1 MKKYHL
7 IFIIFILVCLMFKVS
22 HAAAVLLDR
31 VVAVVNKEVI
41 TWSELYKMME
51 HEATEQ
57 MKALSE
63 ENRMKVFKNNEAV
76 FLEKLID
83 MRLQLQE
90 AKRAGLD
97 VSPEEVK
104 EAMENIK
111 RKYSLTDKSLEE
123 NLAKEGLNI
132 ESYKKSLSEQI
143 LVNQFLNKQVRNK
156 IVISDDEIKSQI
168 DAYKANLINDESFKI
183 RQIFLKKPKEDVEG
197 KAVEEKAS
205 LILQRLKS
213 GEDFSKLAQELSED
227 PSGKQGGD
235 IGYVKKNL
243 LAKEFIEAFSKMKIG
258 DISPPFRTEKGL
270 HIVKLEDKSSAQS
283 MDEIKENLN
292 KQLTEQKFLEKYKS
306 LINDLREKAHI
317 EIRL

>member
-1 MKKYHL
+1 
-7 IFIIFILVCLMFKVS
+7 
-22 HAAAVLLDR
+22 
-31 VVAVVNKEVI
+31 
-41 TWSELYKMME
+41 
-51 HEATEQ
+51 
-57 MKALSE
+57 LSE
-63 ENRMKVFKNNEAV
+63 EDRMRVFKNNEAV

-90 AKRAGLD
+90 AKRIGLD

-111 RKYSLTDKSLEE
+111 KKYSLTDKSLEE

-143 LVNQFLNKQVRNK
+143 LVNQFLNKQVRSK
-156 IVISDDEIKSQI
+156 TIISDDEIKSQI
-168 DAYKANLINDESFKI
+168 DTYKTNLINDESFKI
-183 RQIFLKKPKEDVEG
+183 RQIFLKKPKEDAER
-197 KAVEEKAS
+197 KAAEEKAS
-205 LILQRLKS
+205 LILERLKS

-235 IGYVKKNL
+235 LGYVKINL
-243 LAKEFIEAFSKMKIG
+243 LAKEFIGAFSKMKIG
-258 DISPPFRTEKGL
+258 DISPPFWTEKGL

-283 MDEIKENLN
+283 IDEMKENLR
-292 KQLTEQKFLEKYKS
+292 KQLTEQRFMEKYKS
-306 LINDLREKAHI
+306 LIQDLREKAHI

>member
-1 MKKYHL
+1 MHKCINVTGIL
-7 IFIIFILVCLMFKVS
+7 FLFILGLFRPTG
-22 HAAAVLLDR
+22 AAVLLDR

-51 HEATEQ
+51 YESTEQ

-63 ENRMKVFKNNEAV
+63 EDRMKVFKNNEAV

-90 AKRAGLD
+90 AKRIGLD

-111 RKYSLTDKSLEE
+111 KKYSLTDKSLEE
-123 NLAKEGLNI
+123 NLAKEGLNV

-143 LVNQFLNKQVRNK
+143 LVNQFLNKQVRSK

-168 DAYKANLINDESFKI
+168 DTYKTNLINDESFKI
-183 RQIFLKKPKEDVEG
+183 RQIFLKKPKEDAER

-205 LILQRLKS
+205 IILQRLQVRRRFLKTCA
-213 GEDFSKLAQELSED
+213 GTFGR
-227 PSGKQGGD
+227 PFGKAGRRSR
-235 IGYVKKNL
+235 L
-243 LAKEFIEAFSKMKIG
+243 CEE
-258 DISPPFRTEKGL
+258 
-270 HIVKLEDKSSAQS
+270 KSSC
-283 MDEIKENLN
+283 
-292 KQLTEQKFLEKYKS
+292 
-306 LINDLREKAHI
+306 
-317 EIRL
+317 

>member
-1 MKKYHL
+1 MHKYVNFTVILFLL
-7 IFIIFILVCLMFKVS
+7 ILILCRPS
-22 HAAAVLLDR
+22 GAAVLLDR

-51 HEATEQ
+51 YESTEQ

-63 ENRMKVFKNNEAV
+63 EDRMRVFKNNEAV
-76 FLEKLID
+76 FLDKLID

-90 AKRAGLD
+90 AKRTGLD

-104 EAMENIK
+104 EAIENIK
-111 RKYSLTDKSLEE
+111 QKYSLTDKSLEE

-132 ESYKKSLSEQI
+132 GNYKKSMSEQI
-143 LVNQFLNKQVRNK
+143 LVNQFLNKQVRSK
-156 IVISDDEIKSQI
+156 IVVSDDEIKSQI
-168 DAYKANLINDESFKI
+168 DTYKTNLINDESFKI
-183 RQIFLKKPKEDVEG
+183 RQIFLKKPKEDAER
-197 KAVEEKAS
+197 KAAEEKAS

-235 IGYVKKNL
+235 LGYVKKNL

-258 DISPPFRTEKGL
+258 DISLPFWTEKGL

-283 MDEIKENLN
+283 TEDIKENIR
-292 KQLTEQKFLEKYKS
+292 KQLTEQQFMEKYKS
-306 LINDLREKAHI
+306 LIKDLREKAHI